1 MANQFQFGKGVE
13 RVVQYARDHG
23 WHIQRT
29 RGGHLRM
36 TRPGLP
42 PVFTSATPSDVRSQ
56 RNAIARLRR
65 AQRQESTGGAYVH

>member
-65 AQRQESTGGAYVH
+65 AQRQGSTGGAYVH